1 MSARAEGV
9 AEVSADVH
17 TKAWVGTRRDS
28 EAMRIVRLNHSHKEQ
43 VSPSS
48 VLICISQI
56 ILVILPTQ
64 MGAVSRAAKWG

>member
-1 MSARAEGV
+1 MSVRAEGV
-9 AEVSADVH
+9 ADKSADVH
-17 TKAWVGTRRDS
+17 AKAWVGTRRDS